1 MARGRRGGARR
12 GVAAAALAV
21 GLAALAAAAL
31 LGGAAAQCG
40 ASCDGCKKRR
50 CKKDGVCFW
59 SGSSCADATDF
70 CAAVQ
75 GKKKRR
81 KKCQATISN
90 PALLGSPNCVCSRAK
105 KKCGDCKQPDGPS
118 GDPYLPDNKMVMTGG
133 MLEYEPSDPNGPWT
147 SLCAV
152 AAQARAMDSDAVN
165 NLKDEA
171 GFQKAKAI
179 WDSNAFNKPD
189 FSGTTYFDKTMA
201 FNDNKMNFLD
211 EFFQSGILGAKAGGA
226 GTDDFAARAQ
236 IVKKTTQDWVPVTW
250 IMNRLDVLMAELTP
264 TRGAPPGTPTGPPPG
279 TPTGPPPGTPTG
291 PPPGTPTGPPGTA
304 TARVAMPHH
313 SATPAQQALF
323 DDIAALWFGCGET
336 NPAPLDKGVKDGWK
350 GLYRP
355 GTEDKRYQA
364 FGPEKWSPSGRATA
378 RADNY
383 DVLKDGMTSNGRV
396 KRETAALNFQVI
408 DALNAGPDLTTVRK
422 IQDAVYTTYSQ
433 STLRYAAKLTLLAK
447 LPGNGMGGALNTAA
461 PKEGACG
468 GADASNACCDAKSSN
483 PTCTALRSGAQTL
496 TGNEV
501 SLLCDELGT
510 KGQAP
515 KNPKAKELLEGKAFF
530 KVISGIMHN
539 MRVPGVPPNPVHE
552 ASLQQQER
560 CADTLNTMF
569 TWNEAGGGSVS
580 FPTWKVH
587 VGVFASLDQY
597 LAPNAFCYTTSC
609 LDEFVSHVT
618 SGGGNFMGKLVKSP
632 NMGNPQNDKACGQA
646 YAACLPAPTRI
657 PPACTMPACGWD
669 GKEWDA
675 STVPGPPEN
684 KPSGD

>member
-1 MARGRRGGARR
+1 
-12 GVAAAALAV
+12 
-21 GLAALAAAAL
+21 
-31 LGGAAAQCG
+31 
-40 ASCDGCKKRR
+40 
-50 CKKDGVCFW
+50 
-59 SGSSCADATDF
+59 
-70 CAAVQ
+70 
-75 GKKKRR
+75 
-81 KKCQATISN
+81 
-90 PALLGSPNCVCSRAK
+90 
-105 KKCGDCKQPDGPS
+105 
-118 GDPYLPDNKMVMTGG
+118 
-133 MLEYEPSDPNGPWT
+133 
-147 SLCAV
+147 
-152 AAQARAMDSDAVN
+152 MDSDAVN
-165 NLKDEA
+165 NLEDEA

-264 TRGAPPGTPTGPPPG
+264 TR
-279 TPTGPPPGTPTG
+279 GPPPGTPTG

-433 STLRYAAKLTLLAK
+433 
-447 LPGNGMGGALNTAA
+447 
-461 PKEGACG
+461 
-468 GADASNACCDAKSSN
+468 
-483 PTCTALRSGAQTL
+483 RSGAC
-496 TGNEV
+496 
-501 SLLCDELGT
+501 S
-510 KGQAP
+510 
-515 KNPKAKELLEGKAFF
+515 
-530 KVISGIMHN
+530 
-539 MRVPGVPPNPVHE
+539 
-552 ASLQQQER
+552 ASR
-560 CADTLNTMF
+560 
-569 TWNEAGGGSVS
+569 S
-580 FPTWKVH
+580 
-587 VGVFASLDQY
+587 
-597 LAPNAFCYTTSC
+597 
-609 LDEFVSHVT
+609 
-618 SGGGNFMGKLVKSP
+618 
-632 NMGNPQNDKACGQA
+632 
-646 YAACLPAPTRI
+646 
-657 PPACTMPACGWD
+657 
-669 GKEWDA
+669 
-675 STVPGPPEN
+675 
-684 KPSGD
+684 

>member
-1 MARGRRGGARR
+1 MGRGGAGGGGMARGRRGGPRR
-12 GVAAAALAV
+12 GAAAAALAV

-40 ASCDGCKKRR
+40 ESCDGCKKKK

-59 SGSSCADATDF
+59 NGSSCADATDF

-81 KKCQATISN
+81 KKCQATSSN

-105 KKCGDCKQPDGPS
+105 KKCGECKQPGSGPA
-118 GDPYLPDNKMVMTGG
+118 GDPYLKDNMMVITGG

-152 AAQARAMDSDAVN
+152 AAQARAMDSDAVDKLAN
-165 NLKDEA
+165 EA

-179 WDSNAFNKPD
+179 WDSNSFNKPD
-189 FSGTTYFDKTMA
+189 FSGTTYFDKTKA
-201 FNDNKMNFLD
+201 FNDNKVNFLD
-211 EFFQSGILGAKAGGA
+211 EFFQSGILGAKPGGA
-226 GTDDFAARAQ
+226 GTDDFDARAQ

-250 IMNRLDVLMAELTP
+250 IMNRLDVLEAELRP
-264 TRGAPPGTPTGPPPG
+264 ARGAPTGPPSGTPTGPPPG
-279 TPTGPPPGTPTG
+279 TPTD
-291 PPPGTPTGPPGTA
+291 PPGTA
-304 TARVAMPHH
+304 MAHA
-313 SATPAQQALF
+313 SDATPAQKALF

-336 NPAPLDKGVKDGWK
+336 NPAPLDKGVKDGWG
-350 GLYRP
+350 GLFRP
-355 GTEDKRYQA
+355 NTEDKRYKA
-364 FGPEKWSPSGRATA
+364 YGPEKWSPSGRATA

-383 DVLKDGMTSNGRV
+383 DMLKDGMTSNGRV

-408 DALNAGPDLTTVRK
+408 DALNAGPDLTTTRK
-422 IQDAVYTTYSQ
+422 IRDAVYTTYSQ

-461 PKEGACG
+461 PKDGACG
-468 GADASNACCDAKSSN
+468 GADASNACCDAKTSN

-496 TGNEV
+496 TGSEV
-501 SLLCDELGT
+501 SLLCDELKT
-510 KGQAP
+510 KGQTP

-539 MRVPGVPPNPVHE
+539 MRTPGVPPNPVHE
-552 ASLQQQER
+552 ASLLQNER

-597 LAPNAFCYTTSC
+597 LAPNAFCYTTNC
-609 LDEFVSHVT
+609 LDEFVTHVT

-632 NMGNPQNDKACGQA
+632 NMGDPQGDKACGQA